1 MPNKKSTVPNLPKIE
16 VNQIDSRS
24 TFDYQANNNKGSSS
38 IFANLN
44 QKAEVGQ
51 QLEKLGGQ
59 YDIDVEEFKG
69 NGDVDPKQISAYID
83 QQMAIKLDTLR
94 DDVFEMLDNMQLQA
108 LRQFQIQRGSVQTLL
123 NEYMIDESS
132 VLQEDVPIGAKYL
145 YNNMSVEN
153 VEVESDGSGPD
164 YIYL

>member
-1 MPNKKSTVPNLPKIE
+1 
-16 VNQIDSRS
+16 
-24 TFDYQANNNKGSSS
+24 
-38 IFANLN
+38 
-44 QKAEVGQ
+44 
-51 QLEKLGGQ
+51 
-59 YDIDVEEFKG
+59 
-69 NGDVDPKQISAYID
+69 
-83 QQMAIKLDTLR
+83 MATKLDALR